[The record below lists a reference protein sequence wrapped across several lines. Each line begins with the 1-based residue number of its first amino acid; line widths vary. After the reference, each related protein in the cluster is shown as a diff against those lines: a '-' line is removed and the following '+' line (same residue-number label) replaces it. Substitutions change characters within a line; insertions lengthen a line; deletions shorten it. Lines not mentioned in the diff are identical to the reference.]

1 MLCATNG
8 FNFICNDESSRE
20 MIWKDGLHLTY
31 DGTAMLA
38 HNFTKYLNINLS
50 IDFNVN
56 SNFNNDFLDWQ
67 LSRTKSSDI
76 NICIKDVDHKSQSQ
90 QSNKN

>member
-8 FNFICNDESSRE
+8 LNFICNDEINRE
-20 MIWKDGLHLTY
+20 MVWKDDLHLIN

-38 HNFTKYLNINLS
+38 DNFTKYLNINGG

-56 SNFNNDFLDWQ
+56 SNFNNDFLD
-67 LSRTKSSDI
+67 
-76 NICIKDVDHKSQSQ
+76 
-90 QSNKN
+90 